1 MGAHSKPRKAHG
13 STFMGVYDAVV
24 WIAKNR
30 RKVYAALVV
39 LLPLAARLVPG
50 FPADALLDACKV
62 FLGA

>member
-1 MGAHSKPRKAHG
+1 MGAHSKPRKAYD
-13 STFMGVYDAVV
+13 SAFMSVYDTAV
-24 WIAKNR
+24 WIAKHR